1 MDSGHQLTWLLFD
14 GECRICS
21 AAAKWAKALDLGGH
35 LRIRPIQESQDL
47 LGGVPVETALG
58 AVHAVA
64 PDGRV
69 TEGVEA
75 LPLILSAVAGAP
87 SLESLLRASPP
98 AMSTLAR
105 TYGLLVEIRG
115 RLTCGIAAASQAAQI
130 PR

>member
-1 MDSGHQLTWLLFD
+1 MDSGRGVTWLLFD

-21 AAAKWAKALDLGGH
+21 AAANWARALDLRGH

-47 LGGVPVETALG
+47 LGEVPVETALG

-75 LPLILSAVAGAP
+75 LPLILSAVTGAP
-87 SLESLLRASPP
+87 GLEPLLRSSPP

-115 RLTCGIAAASQAAQI
+115 RLSCGVAAASRAARI